1 MPNLE
6 KAPCWILTIPK
17 MNLECEYCTMSLSLP
32 YWRLVALTRLMD
44 LWVAKNFT
52 QVTPLGPVGILVNK
66 LLVVHKF
73 LKRIALNAM
82 AQMLKEGMPTGS
94 RSYRMVRF
102 HLHLW
107 MVVPMPGIILD
118 QFS

>member
-1 MPNLE
+1 
-6 KAPCWILTIPK
+6 
-17 MNLECEYCTMSLSLP
+17 MSLSSP
-32 YWRLVALTRLMD
+32 CWRLVALTQLMD
-44 LWVAKNFT
+44 LSVAKNFT

-66 LLVVHKF
+66 LLVGHKF
-73 LKRIALNAM
+73 LKRIVLNAM
-82 AQMLKEGMPTGS
+82 AQMLKEGMSTGS

-107 MVVPMPGIILD
+107 MVVPMRGNIQD